1 MRKQVKPVFIVQK
14 TDFYDVKKP
23 VFNGVQG
30 KIVYHF

>member
-1 MRKQVKPVFIVQK
+1 MRKQVQPVFIVQK
-14 TDFYDVKKP
+14 MNDYDVKKP